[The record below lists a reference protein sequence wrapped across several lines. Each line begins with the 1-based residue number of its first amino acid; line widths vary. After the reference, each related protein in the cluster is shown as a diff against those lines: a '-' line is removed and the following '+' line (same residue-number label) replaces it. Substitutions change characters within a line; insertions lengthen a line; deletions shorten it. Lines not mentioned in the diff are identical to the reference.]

1 MTSLPAPAMDAGA
14 TARSASPRPSPLAA
28 ERWLLPAAL
37 VLVLALQLPLVL
49 HRAINWDEFW
59 HYNLTVLA
67 AQGQLDQPLQTFF
80 TRFFM
85 WVPGLPGNPVDHIV
99 LIRLF
104 MLGCE
109 VVVLACIAAIAGRF
123 SDRNTGLLCALAYL
137 SSIFVFQHGTSFRYD
152 PQATA
157 LLMGSLWVLVCRP
170 ATARWMVLA
179 GVLGGLAAMITIKS
193 VLYAPVFA
201 GVFWLRWNE
210 NGRTRAAL
218 GRLAIMV
225 LAAAI
230 TFAAV
235 YLWHTSTIVE
245 APGSGAGDLVRASGE
260 KMFSLTE
267 HLYLLHNLKGAIFSP
282 VMTLLALA
290 CPFAIALAKRPAAER
305 AALAGFW
312 LPLTTLGFY
321 HNTAP
326 YFHVFMLAP
335 VAVSLA
341 AIMPAVMRR
350 YDVKPLAATF
360 VLLAAML
367 LWREGE
373 SPIGKQR
380 EIIATASQI
389 FGEPVSYFD
398 SSAMLGQF
406 RKANPFMT
414 PWGVHRYLR
423 GEFPSM
429 TATMERQVVPLVVEN
444 DPLFT
449 QALRTREDVNGL
461 LPQDLAALRE
471 TYIPFWGPLWIAGFD
486 LPAGSGEQTVLVRVP
501 GPYTVHGDAGV
512 IVNGMTYQSG
522 SVLTLERGMHRM
534 AAPDAAARLVWG
546 DRLAQPAQAAPAEPY
561 FMGF

>member
-1 MTSLPAPAMDAGA
+1 MTALSANSVALAGPAVHSRTRISDH
-14 TARSASPRPSPLAA
+14 
-28 ERWLLPAAL
+28 W
-37 VLVLALQLPLVL
+37 LVLAALLVVLGLQLPLVL

-59 HYNLTVLA
+59 HYNLIALA

-80 TRFFM
+80 TRLFI
-85 WVPGLPGNPVDHIV
+85 WVPGLPGNPVDHIL

-109 VVVLACIAAIAGRF
+109 LVTLACIAAIASRF
-123 SDRNTGLLCALAYL
+123 SDRITGLLCALAYL
-137 SSIFVFQHGTSFRYD
+137 SSAFVFQHGTSFRFD

-170 ATARWMVLA
+170 ATGRWMALA

-210 NGRTRAAL
+210 SETARKAL
-218 GRLAIMV
+218 AGMV
-225 LAAAI
+225 TMVGAAAI
-230 TFAAV
+230 TFMAA

-245 APGSGAGDLVRASGE
+245 APGSSAGDIVRASGE

-267 HLYLLHNLKGAIFSP
+267 QPYLLHNLKGAIFSP
-282 VMTLLALA
+282 VMTVLALV
-290 CPFAIALAKRPAAER
+290 CPFAIALAKRPMTER
-305 AALAGFW
+305 LALAGFW
-312 LPLTTLGFY
+312 LPLTTLAFY

-326 YFHVFMLAP
+326 YYQVFMLAP

-341 AIMPAVMRR
+341 AIMPSATRR
-350 YDVKPLAATF
+350 YGAKALAAVF

-380 EIIATASQI
+380 EIVAAASEI

-414 PWGVHRYLR
+414 PWGIHRYLR

-429 TATMERQVVPLVVEN
+429 TSTMERQTVPLVVEN

-449 QALRTREDVNGL
+449 RALRTREEVGSL

-471 TYIPFWGPLWIAGFD
+471 TYIPYWGPLWVAGFD
-486 LPAGSGEQTVLVRVP
+486 FPAASEERSVTVRVP
-501 GPYTVHGDAGV
+501 GPYTVQGPGPV
-512 IVNGMTYQSG
+512 FVNGTEHSAG
-522 SVLTLERGMHRM
+522 NVIALDRGTHRM
-534 AAPDAAARLVWG
+534 AAPRAAARMVWG
-546 DRLAQPAQAAPAEPY
+546 DRLAHPAQPAPTEPY
-561 FMGF
+561 FTGF